1 MLTISYTTTVNLR
14 DLFECHQKFFNT
26 TFELVNR
33 GKTHVLLNY
42 GLDKVLC
49 RMRESLIFATK
60 KFYKYK
66 GTIKFHTK
74 FYK

>member
-1 MLTISYTTTVNLR
+1 M
-14 DLFECHQKFFNT
+14 
-26 TFELVNR
+26 
-33 GKTHVLLNY
+33 LLNY

-74 FYK
+74 FYKWKESNKAPNGVNGVNETI